1 MEGWGAEA
9 PSDSRGFRQIPREE
23 GDGERAGASGGEK
36 EGVGRKK
43 VVRKEAGRPNC
54 TICGWGPRQA

>member
-9 PSDSRGFRQIPREE
+9 PSDSRGFRADSKGGRRQERELGPR
-23 GDGERAGASGGEK
+23 GEK

-43 VVRKEAGRPNC
+43 R
-54 TICGWGPRQA
+54 